1 MRHASPDQ
9 TLRVYMRE
17 IPDGARMAIDALE
30 LLYDAKC
37 GLAAATPR
45 GAAN

>member
-1 MRHASPDQ
+1 
-9 TLRVYMRE
+9 
-17 IPDGARMAIDALE
+17 MAIDALE

-37 GLAAATPR
+37 GLAADTPR